1 MARAKITYAA
11 PKWRDPIT
19 DPQVIL
25 FCRLVD
31 DLIQAIRS
39 SSEAVSSMPEYERFM
54 LGADACGFVCCDLT
68 ADLAILSS
76 AEKPGWIEKA
86 RFKDLR
92 LYIHSLLRA
101 ERRFQKQPS
110 EKVTPLHTALR
121 NGVLARLCSRLRTEQ
136 SWRGL

>member
-1 MARAKITYAA
+1 MVRAKITYAA

-31 DLIQAIRS
+31 DLIEAIRS
-39 SSEAVSSMPEYERFM
+39 SSEPASSMPEHGRFL
-54 LGADACGFVCCDLT
+54 LGADACGFVCSDLT
-68 ADLAILSS
+68 ADPELLVR
-76 AEKPGWIEKA
+76 AEKAGWVEKA
-86 RFKDLR
+86 KFKDLR
-92 LYIHSLLRA
+92 HYLHSLIRA
-101 ERRFQKQPS
+101 ERQFQKHPN

-121 NGVLARLCSRLRTEQ
+121 NGVLARVCSRLRTEQ

>member
-1 MARAKITYAA
+1 MVRAKITYAA

-25 FCRLVD
+25 FCHLVD
-31 DLIQAIRS
+31 DLIDAIRS
-39 SSEAVSSMPEYERFM
+39 SSEPASSMPENERFL

-68 ADLAILSS
+68 ADLAMLST

-92 LYIHSLLRA
+92 LYIHSLVRA
-101 ERRFQKQPS
+101 ERRFQKKPS
-110 EKVTPLHTALR
+110 GKMSPLQVALKNSVLIGVCRRLR
-121 NGVLARLCSRLRTEQ
+121 NEQ
-136 SWRGL
+136 AWRGL

>member
-1 MARAKITYAA
+1 MVRAKITYAA

-31 DLIQAIRS
+31 DLV
-39 SSEAVSSMPEYERFM
+39 EASNSRAAPSPSMPEYERFM

-68 ADLAILSS
+68 ADPELLVRS
-76 AEKPGWIEKA
+76 EKTGWVERAK
-86 RFKDLR
+86 FKDLR
-92 LYIHSLLRA
+92 HYLHSLIRA
-101 ERRFQKQPS
+101 ERQFQKQPS
-110 EKVTPLHTALR
+110 EKVTPLYTALR
-121 NGVLARLCSRLRTEQ
+121 NGVLARVCSRLRTEQ